1 MYKIIIL
8 EKAEEQ
14 LSHLPSK
21 EADQIAKKINRLSD
35 NPQLIGSKKLI
46 GYGKV
51 YRIRQ
56 GNYRII
62 YMIEN
67 KVLTIT
73 VIKIGHRKNIYK

>member
-1 MYKIIIL
+1 MYKIVIL

-14 LSHLPSK
+14 LSRLPRN
-21 EADQIAKKINRLSD
+21 EADRIAQKINHLKD
-35 NPQLIGSKKLI
+35 NPQPKGSKKLI
-46 GYGKV
+46 GYEKV

-56 GNYRII
+56 GSYRII

-73 VIKIGHRKNIYK
+73 VIKIGHRKDIYK

>member
-1 MYKIIIL
+1 MYKIVIL

-14 LSHLPSK
+14 LSHLPRK
-21 EADQIAKKINRLSD
+21 EADRIAQKINHLKS
-35 NPQLIGSKKLI
+35 NPQPVGSKKLM
-46 GYGKV
+46 GYKKA

-62 YMIEN
+62 YIIEN

-73 VIKIGHRKNIYK
+73 VIKIGNRKDIYK